1 MATSADGTGRT
12 EGAAPAG
19 SIKRLRVV
27 VVGPGGIAQKAHLP
41 VLVDLPEVEVIG
53 LYGRSRERTRPVAER
68 FRVPMLTGSLGDAL
82 DRACEGGC
90 EGGAEAAVVL
100 TATENHVEASALAL
114 ERGLDVLVEKPVSR
128 SLEDARALVRQAE
141 ERQRILMVAFN
152 RRHAP
157 IYAKTRWMLAGQ
169 PGLVAAEKLR
179 THAGDSLAEAVI
191 DDAIHQIDLL
201 RWFGGEVDS
210 VQATAEE
217 RGGIFRSLVVGLR
230 FAGGGMGS
238 LVLSHVA
245 GAWSERLTCHE
256 GRRTLEVLN
265 MDALEVSQGGATT
278 RQGFSTWTPV
288 LERRGFVEQARHF
301 AACCRDRQEPLT
313 SGRDALRTQELAT
326 RIIEAIR

>member
-1 MATSADGTGRT
+1 MATSA
-12 EGAAPAG
+12 EGVAPAG
-19 SIKRLRVV
+19 STKRLRVV

-68 FRVPMLTGSLGDAL
+68 FRVPMLTGSLSDAL
-82 DRACEGGC
+82 DRARER
-90 EGGAEAAVVL
+90 GAEAAVVL
-100 TATENHVEASALAL
+100 TATENHAEASALAL

-152 RRHAP
+152 RRYAP
-157 IYAKTRWMLAGQ
+157 MYAKARWMLAGQ

-179 THAGDSLAEAVI
+179 THAGDNLAEAVI

-210 VQATAEE
+210 VEATAEE

-245 GAWSERLTCHE
+245 GAWSERLGCHE

-265 MDALEVSQGGATT
+265 MDALEVSEGGATT
-278 RQGFSTWTPV
+278 RQGFSTWTPI

-301 AACCRDRQEPLT
+301 AACCRHRQEPLT